1 MVISSNLGYPRIGP
15 NRELKW
21 SLESYWKKE
30 INETKLLEDI
40 SRIKKDN
47 WIIQKKSGIQH
58 VPSND
63 FSLYDHV
70 LDTCLV
76 VNAIPDRYK
85 RLKNK
90 KNFLDLYFAMARG
103 FQSGNIDIKAM
114 EMTKWFDTNYH
125 YIVPEFKNNQKF
137 KLASTKIIDEFS
149 QF

>member
-21 SLESYWKKE
+21 SLESFWKKE

-90 KNFLDLYFAMARG
+90 KND
-103 FQSGNIDIKAM
+103 
-114 EMTKWFDTNYH
+114 
-125 YIVPEFKNNQKF
+125 VVQK
-137 KLASTKIIDEFS
+137 TI
-149 QF
+149 